1 MQYEYSESFAK
12 QLDKDDEISHF
23 RNKFHIPKIDG
34 KEVNYFTGNSLGLQ
48 PKTVRELV
56 NEELDSWAEHGVEG
70 HFEGKRPWFH
80 YHKFTKGMMAK
91 LVGGLASE
99 VVVMNSLTV
108 NLHLMMVS
116 FYRPTKKRFK
126 IITEGGAFP
135 SDQYALET
143 QVRFHGFKPEDA
155 IIELQPRE
163 GENTLCTEDI
173 LDEIKKHGD
182 SIALVMMGGVQYFTG
197 QLFDMKAITRAGH
210 EAGAKVGFDL
220 AHAIGNAPLELHEW
234 DVDFAVW
241 CTYKYLNSGPG
252 STGGAFVNQRYAQ
265 DLALPRFAGWWGY
278 NEQQRFLMQKG
289 FVPMLG
295 ADGWQLSN
303 INVLPSAAILASLE
317 IFHKVDFKKL
327 RRKSLLLTGYAE
339 FLINS
344 IIEKTGAKA
353 QIITPTKP
361 DARGC
366 QLSLALEE
374 HGREVFDY
382 LSKHGVM
389 VDWREPNMT
398 ATQPAIIRMAP
409 IPLYNTFNDVY
420 QFAVKLEE
428 ALSEKHGE

>member
-12 QLDKDDEISHF
+12 QLDKTDEISHF
-23 RNKFHIPKIDG
+23 RNKFHIPKFKDKDTI
-34 KEVNYFTGNSLGLQ
+34 YFTGNSLGLQ

-80 YHKFTKGMMAK
+80 YHKFTKAMMAK
-91 LVGGLASE
+91 IVGGLASE

-116 FYRPTKKRFK
+116 FYLPSKTRFK

-143 QVRFHGFKPEDA
+143 QVRFHGFSPDEA
-155 IIELQPRE
+155 IIELEPRE
-163 GENTLCTEDI
+163 GEDTLRTEDI
-173 LDEIKKHGD
+173 LSEIDRHGD
-182 SIALVMMGGVQYFTG
+182 QLALIMMAGVQYFSG

-210 EAGAKVGFDL
+210 AAGAKVGFDL
-220 AHAIGNAPLELHEW
+220 AHAVGNVPLELHNW

-252 STGGAFVNQRYAQ
+252 STAGAFVNQRYAQ

-295 ADGWQLSN
+295 ADGWQISN
-303 INVLPSAAILASLE
+303 VNVLPSAAILASLE

-327 RRKSLLLTGYAE
+327 RRKSLLLTGYME
-339 FLINS
+339 YLLK
-344 IIEKTGAKA
+344 IIIKSTGVKAKV
-353 QIITPTKP
+353 ITPVNP
-361 DARGC
+361 EERGC
-366 QLSLALEE
+366 QLSLAIEE
-374 HGREVFDY
+374 HGREVFEY
-382 LSKHGVM
+382 LSKEGIR
-389 VDWREPNMT
+389 VDWREPNMA
-398 ATQPAIIRMAP
+398 ATQPAIIRLAP
-409 IPLYNTFNDVY
+409 VPLYNTFTDVY
-420 QFAVKLEE
+420 EFAVKLEE
-428 ALSEKHGE
+428 AIRINHG

>member
-12 QLDKDDEISHF
+12 QLDKTDEISHF
-23 RNKFHIPKIDG
+23 RNKFHIPKFKDKDTI
-34 KEVNYFTGNSLGLQ
+34 YFTGNSLGLQ

-80 YHKFTKGMMAK
+80 YHKFTKAMMAK
-91 LVGGLASE
+91 IVGGLASE

-116 FYRPTKKRFK
+116 FYLPSKTRFK

-143 QVRFHGFKPEDA
+143 QVRFHGFSPDEA
-155 IIELQPRE
+155 IIELEPRE
-163 GENTLCTEDI
+163 GEDTLRTEDI
-173 LDEIKKHGD
+173 LSEIDRHGD
-182 SIALVMMGGVQYFTG
+182 QLALIMMAGVQYFSG

-210 EAGAKVGFDL
+210 AAGAKVGFDL
-220 AHAIGNAPLELHEW
+220 AHAVGNVPLELHNW

-252 STGGAFVNQRYAQ
+252 STAGAFVNQRYAQ

-295 ADGWQLSN
+295 ADGWQISN
-303 INVLPSAAILASLE
+303 VNVLPSAAILASLE

-327 RRKSLLLTGYAE
+327 RRKSLLLTGYME
-339 FLINS
+339 YLLNLIIKS
-344 IIEKTGAKA
+344 TGVKAKV
-353 QIITPTKP
+353 ITPVNP
-361 DARGC
+361 EERGC
-366 QLSLALEE
+366 QLSLAMEE
-374 HGREVFDY
+374 HGREVFEY
-382 LSKHGVM
+382 LSKEGIR
-389 VDWREPNMT
+389 VDWREPNMA
-398 ATQPAIIRMAP
+398 ATQPAIIRLAP
-409 IPLYNTFNDVY
+409 VPLYNTFTDVY
-420 QFAVKLEE
+420 EFAVKLEE
-428 ALSEKHGE
+428 AIRINHG

>member
-12 QLDKDDEISHF
+12 QLDKTDEISHF
-23 RNKFHIPKIDG
+23 RNKFHIPKFKDKDTI
-34 KEVNYFTGNSLGLQ
+34 YFTGNSLGLQ

-80 YHKFTKGMMAK
+80 YHKFTKAMMAK
-91 LVGGLASE
+91 IVGGLASE

-116 FYRPTKKRFK
+116 FYLPSKTRFK

-143 QVRFHGFKPEDA
+143 QVRFHGFSPDEA
-155 IIELQPRE
+155 IIELEPRE
-163 GENTLCTEDI
+163 GEDTLRTEDI
-173 LDEIKKHGD
+173 LSEIDRHGD
-182 SIALVMMGGVQYFTG
+182 QLALIMMAGVQYFSG

-210 EAGAKVGFDL
+210 AAGAKVGFDL
-220 AHAIGNAPLELHEW
+220 AHAVGNVPLELHNW

-252 STGGAFVNQRYAQ
+252 STAGAFVNQRYAQ

-295 ADGWQLSN
+295 ADGWQISN
-303 INVLPSAAILASLE
+303 VNVLPSAAILASLE

-327 RRKSLLLTGYAE
+327 RRKSLLLTGYME
-339 FLINS
+339 YLLK
-344 IIEKTGAKA
+344 IIIKSTGVKAKV
-353 QIITPTKP
+353 ITPVNP
-361 DARGC
+361 EERGC
-366 QLSLALEE
+366 QLSLAMEE
-374 HGREVFDY
+374 HGREVFEY
-382 LSKHGVM
+382 LSKEGIR
-389 VDWREPNMT
+389 VDWREPNMA
-398 ATQPAIIRMAP
+398 ATQPAIIRLAP
-409 IPLYNTFNDVY
+409 VPLYNTFTDVY
-420 QFAVKLEE
+420 EFAVKLEE
-428 ALSEKHGE
+428 AIRINHG